1 MSDLDP
7 NDVDALL
14 ARELSGF
21 DPASRYGNSSPI
33 GGLVTNWRELTG
45 AEATERWTALR
56 NWVQWWTTRYNIP
69 VSVVPNCWWQHG
81 NIVEELSALH
91 TAHVA
96 AFDASD
102 AGFGPIGWHE
112 RLAIAVPRLSRA
124 YGGGCNNGHKPPKPR
139 SWAGV
144 TDEQEWTAW
153 ASQAHAQ

>member
-1 MSDLDP
+1 MSEFDP

-21 DPASRYGNSSPI
+21 DPGTRYGNSSPI
-33 GGLVTNWRELTG
+33 GGLATNWRELSD
-45 AEATERWTALR
+45 AEATERWAALR
-56 NWVQWWTTRYNIP
+56 DWVQWWTTRYNIP

-139 SWAGV
+139 SWAEV

-153 ASQAHAQ
+153 TSQAHAQ